1 MPEEPIIREKTLIQ
15 WETEIRDL
23 RRTLEDRDKLI
34 KTLSDEKVSAINEKN
49 NLLNDLEQKNSEISS
64 LKADKL
70 SLEQNYEGKLKI
82 AIDSALQK
90 DLEIAKLNSRIIELS
105 QQGVTDKTL
114 IADVESLHLKYEA
127 IKKEAMIKDIELV
140 GKRAELNRLTAEK
153 ENLTRD
159 YAALK
164 ETYLREQQEKNRYMQ
179 ELSIINE
186 KLMNSFTLDQM
197 SNYFA
202 EAIDSFN
209 KNANST
215 NQSLDYVINEMDVE
229 LKTALSKNDTNEMVM
244 TAPNIV
250 NENAYSTVKFSIRAV
265 PKGVY
270 PNK

>member
-1 MPEEPIIREKTLIQ
+1 
-15 WETEIRDL
+15 
-23 RRTLEDRDKLI
+23 
-34 KTLSDEKVSAINEKN
+34 
-49 NLLNDLEQKNSEISS
+49 
-64 LKADKL
+64 
-70 SLEQNYEGKLKI
+70 
-82 AIDSALQK
+82 
-90 DLEIAKLNSRIIELS
+90 
-105 QQGVTDKTL
+105 
-114 IADVESLHLKYEA
+114 
-127 IKKEAMIKDIELV
+127 
-140 GKRAELNRLTAEK
+140 
-153 ENLTRD
+153 
-159 YAALK
+159 
-164 ETYLREQQEKNRYMQ
+164 
-179 ELSIINE
+179 
-186 KLMNSFTLDQM
+186 MNSFTLDQM